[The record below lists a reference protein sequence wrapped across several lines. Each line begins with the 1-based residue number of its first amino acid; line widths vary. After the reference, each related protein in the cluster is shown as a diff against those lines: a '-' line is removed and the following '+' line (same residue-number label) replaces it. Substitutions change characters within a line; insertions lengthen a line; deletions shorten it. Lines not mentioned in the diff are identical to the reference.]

1 MVVPARREADA
12 RRLERSPVDR
22 LSRGAAQDLPRDAW
36 RRRRAVGA
44 DLRAA
49 GLVGGAALR
58 RGRARC
64 GVGWRAAL
72 DDGRAGGTA
81 YRGAEDGERSADREH
96 GRAARRRRGGGE
108 EEIWGV

>member
-1 MVVPARREADA
+1 MIRRPPRSTLTDTLFPYTTLCRSRREADA

-64 GVGWRAAL
+64 GVGCRQAL
-72 DDGRAGGTA
+72 DDGRARGTA
-81 YRGAEDGERSADREH
+81 
-96 GRAARRRRGGGE
+96 
-108 EEIWGV
+108 